1 MAENAK
7 RFIIGIDLGTTYS
20 CVGVWHHDSV
30 RIITNDHGNRTT
42 PSCVAFTDSER
53 LIGDAAKSQ
62 VTRNPVNTIF
72 DAKRLIGRRFSDAS
86 VQSDMKLWPFKVIA
100 GPDDKPMIVVS
111 YKNEEKQLT
120 AEEISS
126 MVLIKMREIAEAYL
140 GSTVKDVV
148 VTVPAYFNDSQRQA
162 TKDAGV
168 IAGLNVMRI
177 INEPTA
183 AALAYGLD
191 TVPIVDDEKHVLIFD
206 LGGGTFDVSFLTIDD
221 GVFQV
226 HATAGDSR
234 LGGEDF
240 DNRMV
245 DNFVQEFKRKH
256 EKEIS
261 GNPRALRKLRTACER
276 AKRTLSST
284 KQTTIEIDSLYE
296 GIDFYTTITRHRF
309 EELNMDLFNNCI
321 DTVERCLREAQ
332 MDKSS
337 VHDIVLVGGSTRIPK
352 VQQLLQDFFNGKEL
366 CKSINP
372 DEAVAYGAALQAA
385 VLNHEENKKVEDIT
399 LFDVT
404 PLSLGHFIIGI
415 DLGTTY
421 SCVGVW
427 HHGGVQIIT
436 NDHGN
441 RTTPSYVAF
450 TDSERFIGDAAKI
463 QVTRNPVNTV
473 FDAKRLIG
481 RRFSDASVQSD
492 MKLWPFKVIAGTA
505 DKPMIVVNYKNE
517 EKHFT
522 AEEISS
528 MVLIKMREI
537 AEAYLGSTVK
547 DVVVT
552 VPAYFND
559 SQRQATKDAGVIAG
573 LNVMRIIN
581 EPTAAALAY
590 GLDMEDPIIDDEKI
604 VLIFDLGGGTFDVSL
619 LEIADSVFQ
628 VKATA
633 GDSRLG
639 GEDFDNRMVDN
650 FVQEF
655 KRKHEKEIS
664 GNPRALRKLR
674 TACERAKRTL
684 SSTKQTTIEI
694 DSLYEG
700 IDFYTTITRHRFEEL
715 NMDLFN
721 NCIDTVERC
730 LREAQMDKSSVHDI
744 VLVGGSTRIPKVQQ
758 LLQDFFN
765 GKELCKSINP
775 DEAVAYGAA
784 LQAAILNHEENEKVK
799 ELTLVDITPLS
810 LGVETVGG
818 VMTVLIPKNSMIPY
832 KMDRVF
838 STYSDNQVS
847 VLIRVYEGERTK
859 SRENNL
865 LGKFELSGIL
875 LAPRG
880 VPQISVCFQIDHNG
894 IMNVSAEDRGTGKKN
909 NITITNDKG
918 RLSKEEIEKMVQEA
932 EKYKAEDEEHKKNVV
947 AKIALEQEVERYK
960 PFCFPKGAPD
970 QHSEAQV
977 EHDTCHDPIT
987 LASLSSSLQSFP
999 SRNSGYYFNS
1009 TKVAA
1014 QNITKGLKDDDCY
1027 VIGLYGKR
1035 GCGKT
1040 ALVKA
1045 KMEEYEKIFHR
1056 VIFHPVSENQDIKS
1070 IQVGI
1075 SRYLNVF
1082 DKDDSDGARIVKI
1095 ISALEKKDRTT
1106 LVILDNFPSKSKLE
1120 ELGIPYNSKQYKFLL
1135 TARDETECTL
1145 MGCDRLIHLKPLSDE
1160 EAFTLLHK
1168 LSGVESQTDL
1178 FKVVRDVAFKCKG
1191 LPGLIKD
1198 VAFSLKKKPIEKW
1211 EESLVSL
1218 SHSTAQ
1224 YQIFIS
1230 FRGKDTREIFTNH
1243 LYEALCKEGFETFK
1257 DDEALEGGSPIDKLL
1272 EAIEESR
1279 FAIIVLS
1286 ENFADSKWCLKEL
1299 VKILDCR
1306 KRKKQLVLPIF
1317 YEVEPSDIRHLKGR
1331 YCEAMAE
1338 HGKELGKDSKT
1349 VLEWTLALND
1359 ISRLKGEHFRISN
1372 FKGEHYERYRDQ
1384 LIGKIIRFAH
1394 NNKHRLH
1401 IQSMYTN

>member
-20 CVGVWHHDSV
+20 CVGVWH
-30 RIITNDHGNRTT
+30 N
-42 PSCVAFTDSER
+42 
-53 LIGDAAKSQ
+53 
-62 VTRNPVNTIF
+62 
-72 DAKRLIGRRFSDAS
+72 
-86 VQSDMKLWPFKVIA
+86 
-100 GPDDKPMIVVS
+100 
-111 YKNEEKQLT
+111 
-120 AEEISS
+120 
-126 MVLIKMREIAEAYL
+126 
-140 GSTVKDVV
+140 GS
-148 VTVPAYFNDSQRQA
+148 
-162 TKDAGV
+162 
-168 IAGLNVMRI
+168 
-177 INEPTA
+177 
-183 AALAYGLD
+183 
-191 TVPIVDDEKHVLIFD
+191 
-206 LGGGTFDVSFLTIDD
+206 
-221 GVFQV
+221 
-226 HATAGDSR
+226 
-234 LGGEDF
+234 
-240 DNRMV
+240 
-245 DNFVQEFKRKH
+245 
-256 EKEIS
+256 
-261 GNPRALRKLRTACER
+261 
-276 AKRTLSST
+276 
-284 KQTTIEIDSLYE
+284 
-296 GIDFYTTITRHRF
+296 
-309 EELNMDLFNNCI
+309 
-321 DTVERCLREAQ
+321 
-332 MDKSS
+332 
-337 VHDIVLVGGSTRIPK
+337 
-352 VQQLLQDFFNGKEL
+352 
-366 CKSINP
+366 
-372 DEAVAYGAALQAA
+372 
-385 VLNHEENKKVEDIT
+385 
-399 LFDVT
+399 
-404 PLSLGHFIIGI
+404 
-415 DLGTTY
+415 
-421 SCVGVW
+421 
-427 HHGGVQIIT
+427 VQIIT

-463 QVTRNPVNTV
+463 QITRNPVNTV

-492 MKLWPFKVIAGTA
+492 IKLWPFKVIAGPG

-517 EKHFT
+517 EKLFT

-559 SQRQATKDAGVIAG
+559 SQRQATKDAGAIAG

-590 GLDMEDPIIDDEKI
+590 GLDMEPTFDGEKN

-619 LEIADSVFQ
+619 LSIEETVF
-628 VKATA
+628 VVTATA
-633 GDSRLG
+633 GDSHLG
-639 GEDFDNRMVDN
+639 GEDFDNRMVEN
-650 FVQEF
+650 FVEEF

-684 SSTKQTTIEI
+684 SSTKHTTIEI

-715 NMDLFN
+715 NMDLFSD
-721 NCIDTVERC
+721 CMDTVDRC
-730 LREAQMDKSSVHDI
+730 LRDAKMDKSSVHDI

-758 LLQDFFN
+758 LLKDFFN

-784 LQAAILNHEENEKVK
+784 LQATILNHEGSKRVK
-799 ELTLVDITPLS
+799 DLALVDVTALS
-810 LGVETVGG
+810 LGVETVGE
-818 VMTVLIPKNSMIPY
+818 VMTVLIQKNCVIPY
-832 KMDRVF
+832 KTEQVF
-838 STYSDNQVS
+838 STYSDNQPS
-847 VLIRVYEGERTK
+847 VLIRVYEGERTR
-859 SRENNL
+859 SRDNNL

-875 LAPRG
+875 PAPRG
-880 VPQISVCFQIDHNG
+880 VPQINVCFTIDVNG
-894 IMNVSAEDRGTGKKN
+894 IMTVSAEDRGTGKKN

-932 EKYKAEDEEHKKNVV
+932 EKYKAEDEEHKKNVE
-947 AKIALEQEVERYK
+947 AKIALEQEVERCK
-960 PFCFPKGAPD
+960 PFCFPKDAPD

-1009 TKVAA
+1009 TKVAS

-1135 TARDETECTL
+1135 TAREETDCTI
-1145 MGCDRLIHLKPLSDE
+1145 MGCDHLIHLKPLSDE

-1178 FKVVRDVAFKCKG
+1178 FKLVRDVAFKCNG

-1211 EESLVSL
+1211 EESLIPGLVNVDFANVKSVMKDSGTAMLGVGVSSGKNRAEEAAEQATL
-1218 SHSTAQ
+1218 APLIGSSIQSATGVV
-1224 YQIFIS
+1224 YNITG
-1230 FRGKDTREIFTNH
+1230 GKDITLQEVNRVSQVVTSLADPSANIIFGAVVDDRYTGEIHVTII
-1243 LYEALCKEGFETFK
+1243 ATGFSQSFQK
-1257 DDEALEGGSPIDKLL
+1257 KLL
-1272 EAIEESR
+1272 TDPRAAKLLDKVVERKESCLQ
-1279 FAIIVLS
+1279 LS
-1286 ENFADSKWCLKEL
+1286 
-1299 VKILDCR
+1299 
-1306 KRKKQLVLPIF
+1306 LVLFCSSPVLKSSNLSSK
-1317 YEVEPSDIRHLKGR
+1317 VE
-1331 YCEAMAE
+1331 
-1338 HGKELGKDSKT
+1338 SKAPHQPKLF
-1349 VLEWTLALND
+1349 V
-1359 ISRLKGEHFRISN
+1359 
-1372 FKGEHYERYRDQ
+1372 
-1384 LIGKIIRFAH
+1384 
-1394 NNKHRLH
+1394 
-1401 IQSMYTN
+1401 

>member
-1 MAENAK
+1 MAENK
-7 RFIIGIDLGTTYS
+7 R
-20 CVGVWHHDSV
+20 
-30 RIITNDHGNRTT
+30 
-42 PSCVAFTDSER
+42 
-53 LIGDAAKSQ
+53 
-62 VTRNPVNTIF
+62 
-72 DAKRLIGRRFSDAS
+72 
-86 VQSDMKLWPFKVIA
+86 
-100 GPDDKPMIVVS
+100 
-111 YKNEEKQLT
+111 
-120 AEEISS
+120 
-126 MVLIKMREIAEAYL
+126 
-140 GSTVKDVV
+140 
-148 VTVPAYFNDSQRQA
+148 
-162 TKDAGV
+162 
-168 IAGLNVMRI
+168 
-177 INEPTA
+177 
-183 AALAYGLD
+183 
-191 TVPIVDDEKHVLIFD
+191 
-206 LGGGTFDVSFLTIDD
+206 
-221 GVFQV
+221 
-226 HATAGDSR
+226 
-234 LGGEDF
+234 
-240 DNRMV
+240 
-245 DNFVQEFKRKH
+245 
-256 EKEIS
+256 
-261 GNPRALRKLRTACER
+261 
-276 AKRTLSST
+276 
-284 KQTTIEIDSLYE
+284 
-296 GIDFYTTITRHRF
+296 
-309 EELNMDLFNNCI
+309 
-321 DTVERCLREAQ
+321 
-332 MDKSS
+332 
-337 VHDIVLVGGSTRIPK
+337 
-352 VQQLLQDFFNGKEL
+352 
-366 CKSINP
+366 
-372 DEAVAYGAALQAA
+372 
-385 VLNHEENKKVEDIT
+385 
-399 LFDVT
+399 
-404 PLSLGHFIIGI
+404 FIIGI

-481 RRFSDASVQSD
+481 RRFSDATVQSD

-537 AEAYLGSTVK
+537 AEAYLGCTVK
-547 DVVVT
+547 KAVVT

-590 GLDMEDPIIDDEKI
+590 GLDMEDPIVDDVKN

-650 FVQEF
+650 FVEEF

-674 TACERAKRTL
+674 TTCERAKRIL
-684 SSTKQTTIEI
+684 SSTLHTTIEI

-700 IDFYTTITRHRFEEL
+700 IDFYTTITRDRFEEL
-715 NMDLFN
+715 NMDLFS
-721 NCIDTVERC
+721 NCMDTVERC
-730 LREAQMDKSSVHDI
+730 LRDAQMDRSSVHDV

-784 LQAAILNHEENEKVK
+784 LQATILNHEENGKVK
-799 ELTLVDITPLS
+799 DLTLVDVTTLS

-832 KMDRVF
+832 IIERVF
-838 STYSDNQVS
+838 STYSDNQLS

-875 LAPRG
+875 PAPSG
-880 VPQISVCFQIDHNG
+880 VPQINVRFFVDVDG
-894 IMNVSAEDRGTGKKN
+894 IMTVSAEDKATGKKN
-909 NITITNDKG
+909 NIIITNEKG

-932 EKYKAEDEEHKKNVV
+932 EKYKAEDEEHKKNVE

-960 PFCFPKGAPD
+960 PLCFPKDAPD
-970 QHSEAQV
+970 QHLEAQV
-977 EHDTCHDPIT
+977 EHHTCHDPIT

-999 SRNSGYYFNS
+999 SGNFGYYFNS
-1009 TKVAA
+1009 TKVAS
-1014 QNITKGLKDDDCY
+1014 QEIIKGLKDDNCY

-1040 ALVKA
+1040 TLVKA

-1056 VIFHPVSENQDIKS
+1056 VIFLSVSENHDIKS
-1070 IQVGI
+1070 IRVGI
-1075 SRYLNVF
+1075 SSSLNVF
-1082 DKDDSDGARIVKI
+1082 DKDDSDGARIMKI
-1095 ISALEKKDRTT
+1095 ILALERKDRTT

-1145 MGCDRLIHLKPLSDE
+1145 MGCDHLIHLKPLSDE

-1178 FKVVRDVAFKCKG
+1178 FKVVRDVAFKCNG
-1191 LPGLIKD
+1191 LPGIIKD

-1230 FRGKDTREIFTNH
+1230 FRGKDTRDIFTNH

-1257 DDEALEGGSPIDKLL
+1257 DDEALEGGTPIDKLL

-1279 FAIIVLS
+1279 FAIVVLS

-1317 YEVEPSDIRHLKGR
+1317 YEVEPTDIRNLKGR
-1331 YCEAMAE
+1331 YGEAMAE
-1338 HGKELGKDSKT
+1338 QEKELGKDSKT

-1384 LIGKIIRFAH
+1384 LIGKIVRFAH

-1401 IQSMYTN
+1401 IQSILPDLSANIIFGAVVDDRYTGEIHVTIIATGFSQSFQKKLLTDPRAAKLLDRVAEGKESKTVPSPLKFSNLSC

>member
-1 MAENAK
+1 MAEKAK
-7 RFIIGIDLGTTYS
+7 RLIIGIDLGTTYS
-20 CVGVWHHDSV
+20 CVGVWRHGSV
-30 RIITNDHGNRTT
+30 QIITNDHGNRTT
-42 PSCVAFTDSER
+42 PSYVAFTDSER
-53 LIGDAAKSQ
+53 FIGDAAKSQ
-62 VTRNPVNTIF
+62 VTRNPVNTVF

-100 GPDDKPMIVVS
+100 GTSDKPMIVVN
-111 YKNEEKQLT
+111 YKNEEKHFT

-126 MVLIKMREIAEAYL
+126 MVLIKMRQIAEAYL
-140 GSTVKDVV
+140 GATVKDVV

-168 IAGLNVMRI
+168 IAGLNVVRI

-191 TVPIVDDEKHVLIFD
+191 METIIDDDETNVLIFD
-206 LGGGTFDVSFLTIDD
+206 LGGGTFDVCLLAIEDS
-221 GVFQV
+221 VFV
-226 HATAGDSR
+226 VNATAGNSH

-276 AKRTLSST
+276 AKRILSST
-284 KQTTIEIDSLYE
+284 LQTTIEIDSLYE
-296 GIDFYTTITRHRF
+296 GIDFYTTITRDKF
-309 EELNMDLFNNCI
+309 QELNMDLFSNCMDI
-321 DTVERCLREAQ
+321 VERCLREAK

-352 VQQLLQDFFNGKEL
+352 VQQLL
-366 CKSINP
+366 
-372 DEAVAYGAALQAA
+372 
-385 VLNHEENKKVEDIT
+385 
-399 LFDVT
+399 
-404 PLSLGHFIIGI
+404 
-415 DLGTTY
+415 
-421 SCVGVW
+421 
-427 HHGGVQIIT
+427 
-436 NDHGN
+436 
-441 RTTPSYVAF
+441 R
-450 TDSERFIGDAAKI
+450 
-463 QVTRNPVNTV
+463 
-473 FDAKRLIG
+473 
-481 RRFSDASVQSD
+481 
-492 MKLWPFKVIAGTA
+492 
-505 DKPMIVVNYKNE
+505 
-517 EKHFT
+517 
-522 AEEISS
+522 
-528 MVLIKMREI
+528 
-537 AEAYLGSTVK
+537 
-547 DVVVT
+547 
-552 VPAYFND
+552 
-559 SQRQATKDAGVIAG
+559 
-573 LNVMRIIN
+573 
-581 EPTAAALAY
+581 
-590 GLDMEDPIIDDEKI
+590 
-604 VLIFDLGGGTFDVSL
+604 
-619 LEIADSVFQ
+619 
-628 VKATA
+628 
-633 GDSRLG
+633 
-639 GEDFDNRMVDN
+639 
-650 FVQEF
+650 
-655 KRKHEKEIS
+655 
-664 GNPRALRKLR
+664 
-674 TACERAKRTL
+674 
-684 SSTKQTTIEI
+684 
-694 DSLYEG
+694 
-700 IDFYTTITRHRFEEL
+700 
-715 NMDLFN
+715 
-721 NCIDTVERC
+721 
-730 LREAQMDKSSVHDI
+730 
-744 VLVGGSTRIPKVQQ
+744 
-758 LLQDFFN
+758 DFFN

-799 ELTLVDITPLS
+799 DLTLVDVTPLS

-818 VMTVLIPKNSMIPY
+818 VMTVLIPKNCSLPY
-832 KMDRVF
+832 KQEQVF
-838 STYSDNQVS
+838 STYSDNQLS
-847 VLIRVYEGERTK
+847 VLIRVYEGERTR
-859 SRENNL
+859 SRDNNL

-875 LAPRG
+875 PAPKG
-880 VPQISVCFQIDHNG
+880 VPKIEVCFTIDVNG
-894 IMNVSAEDRGTGKKN
+894 IMTVSAEDRGTGKKN

-932 EKYKAEDEEHKKNVV
+932 EKYKVEDEEHKKNVE
-947 AKIALEQEVERYK
+947 AKIALEQGVERCK
-960 PFCFPKGAPD
+960 PFCFTKDAPD

-1009 TKVAA
+1009 TKVAS
-1014 QNITKGLKDDDCY
+1014 QKITKGLKDDNCY

-1056 VIFHPVSENQDIKS
+1056 VIFQPVSENQDIKS

-1075 SRYLNVF
+1075 SRSLNVF

-1106 LVILDNFPSKSKLE
+1106 LVILDNFPSRSKLE

-1135 TARDETECTL
+1135 TAREETDCTL
-1145 MGCDRLIHLKPLSDE
+1145 MGCDHLILLKPLSDE

-1178 FKVVRDVAFKCKG
+1178 FKLVRDVAFKCNG

-1211 EESLVSL
+1211 EESLVTL

-1230 FRGKDTREIFTNH
+1230 FRGKDTRDIFTNH

-1257 DDEALEGGSPIDKLL
+1257 DDKALEGGTPIDKLL

-1279 FAIIVLS
+1279 FAIVVLS

-1317 YEVEPSDIRHLKGR
+1317 YEVEPTDIRNLKGR
-1331 YCEAMAE
+1331 YGEAMAE

-1372 FKGEHYERYRDQ
+1372 FKGEHYERCLGRQKMKSLTSTQ
-1384 LIGKIIRFAH
+1384 LVLTFII
-1394 NNKHRLH
+1394 N
-1401 IQSMYTN
+1401 I

>member
-1 MAENAK
+1 MLRGKLHSHISMAENAK
-7 RFIIGIDLGTTYS
+7 
-20 CVGVWHHDSV
+20 
-30 RIITNDHGNRTT
+30 
-42 PSCVAFTDSER
+42 
-53 LIGDAAKSQ
+53 
-62 VTRNPVNTIF
+62 
-72 DAKRLIGRRFSDAS
+72 
-86 VQSDMKLWPFKVIA
+86 
-100 GPDDKPMIVVS
+100 
-111 YKNEEKQLT
+111 
-120 AEEISS
+120 
-126 MVLIKMREIAEAYL
+126 
-140 GSTVKDVV
+140 
-148 VTVPAYFNDSQRQA
+148 
-162 TKDAGV
+162 
-168 IAGLNVMRI
+168 
-177 INEPTA
+177 
-183 AALAYGLD
+183 
-191 TVPIVDDEKHVLIFD
+191 
-206 LGGGTFDVSFLTIDD
+206 
-221 GVFQV
+221 
-226 HATAGDSR
+226 
-234 LGGEDF
+234 
-240 DNRMV
+240 
-245 DNFVQEFKRKH
+245 
-256 EKEIS
+256 
-261 GNPRALRKLRTACER
+261 
-276 AKRTLSST
+276 
-284 KQTTIEIDSLYE
+284 
-296 GIDFYTTITRHRF
+296 
-309 EELNMDLFNNCI
+309 
-321 DTVERCLREAQ
+321 
-332 MDKSS
+332 
-337 VHDIVLVGGSTRIPK
+337 
-352 VQQLLQDFFNGKEL
+352 
-366 CKSINP
+366 
-372 DEAVAYGAALQAA
+372 
-385 VLNHEENKKVEDIT
+385 
-399 LFDVT
+399 
-404 PLSLGHFIIGI
+404 HFIIGI